1 MLIGNLRAV
10 GKIMSAVMAKSI
22 GVSYET
28 NYSNLM
34 SRAIK
39 HETHA
44 LEAKEIFQN

>member
-1 MLIGNLRAV
+1 MRLTDGGWTIAAGPADRS
-10 GKIMSAVMAKSI
+10 GPPD
-22 GVSYET
+22 
-28 NYSNLM
+28 LM